1 MSENV
6 FHLEITRNILGFF
19 YNLFI
24 VLINLINF
32 ICYLIVFVKKISVG
46 GRKVKGRYLPE
57 QDKVIF
63 WDEANIGLRGDY
75 NGVLL

>member
-6 FHLEITRNILGFF
+6 FYWKLLEIFSVFLHSF
-19 YNLFI
+19 L
-24 VLINLINF
+24 VLIDF
-32 ICYLIVFVKKISVG
+32 ICFLIVFVKKISVG

-63 WDEANIGLRGDY
+63 WDESNIGLRGDY

>member
-1 MSENV
+1 M
-6 FHLEITRNILGFF
+6 F
-19 YNLFI
+19 
-24 VLINLINF
+24 
-32 ICYLIVFVKKISVG
+32 LIVSLKKKFKISVG

>member
-1 MSENV
+1 M

-19 YNLFI
+19 YYLSSF
-24 VLINLINF
+24 LTNLIDF
-32 ICYLIVFVKKISVG
+32 ICYLIVFYKKISVG